1 MNPSVDGAGPVDG
14 VDPVDEVREAA
25 AEVLAGLRRLVAAVE
40 HLVEDPES
48 FSRVVDSGRT
58 LVDAFLVGLGP
69 VGVPT
74 DLPGG
79 GLESAASPSD
89 GDGHAAGRGT
99 P

>member
-48 FSRVVDSGRT
+48 FSRVVESGRA
-58 LVDAFLVGLGP
+58 LVDAFLVGFGP
-69 VGVPT
+69 IDVP
-74 DLPGG
+74 DDPPAG
-79 GLESAASPSD
+79 GLESAPAASD
-89 GDGHAAGRGT
+89 GDGHAAGRGA